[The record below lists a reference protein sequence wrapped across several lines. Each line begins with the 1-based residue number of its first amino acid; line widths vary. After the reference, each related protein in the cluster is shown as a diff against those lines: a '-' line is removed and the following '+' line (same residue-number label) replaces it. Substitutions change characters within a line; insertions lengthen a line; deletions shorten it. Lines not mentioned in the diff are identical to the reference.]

1 MTCSKRYKYK
11 YKKSEFV
18 ANFTF
23 LRLKATIWPFKALF
37 AQIRM
42 ADTDVGATIFNTIL
56 VL

>member
-42 ADTDVGATIFNTIL
+42 ADTDVGATIFNTML